1 MSASGSSL
9 YEILTLESNDKQ
21 GLVDLKSGAVSI
33 DYYEDIFSPTITA
46 KIRVIN
52 TGDSIIGE
60 KTDKLQ
66 SIYNGLP
73 LRGGERVRMKVL
85 DRGDGKKG
93 LDFAS
98 TPSKYLYVSSITD
111 VISESKTESFLL
123 NLVSREAITNETT
136 RVIRKYTGTIDQSVS
151 KILKDVLQ
159 TTKFDKEKNIEKS
172 QNKYPF
178 IGNSKKPFTTLIWL
192 ASKAVPVKVPQL
204 NSKSSGDV
212 TAGFVFYQTKD
223 GFKFKSIDGL
233 MKQEPK
239 NKNTPYYYTE
249 VNVNETE
256 TNNDFKILNYFTD
269 KNQNLIEKL
278 RVGAYS
284 SETIFFNPL
293 TGEVTP
299 PGKRKFQFKKY
310 QNEIENLGSKGKIS
324 LPKMNENSNESLG
337 DTPTRI
343 ITGVLSIGTA
353 DSSVSKELNYDP
365 GTYQAQSIMR
375 YNLLLTQSISMMVA
389 CNTNL
394 SAGDV
399 IDCRFPKISSGDENE
414 IDTEVSGSYII
425 KELCHHF
432 EPNSSYTSLKLVRDN
447 FGIKKI
453 DK

>member
-9 YEILTLESNDKQ
+9 YEILILESNDKQ
-21 GLVDLKSGAVSI
+21 RTVDLKLGAVSI

-52 TGDSIIGE
+52 TGDSIEGE
-60 KTDKLQ
+60 RSGKLQ

-98 TPSKYLYVSSITD
+98 NSSKYLFVSSITD
-111 VISESKTESFLL
+111 VISESQTESFLL

-136 RVIRKYTGTIDQSVS
+136 RVARKYTGTIDQSVS

-159 TTKFDKEKNIEKS
+159 TTKFDSEDIEKS
-172 QNKYPF
+172 QNPYSF
-178 IGNSKKPFTTLIWL
+178 IGNLKKPFTTLVWL
-192 ASKAVPVKVPQL
+192 ASKAVPV
-204 NSKSSGDV
+204 SSGDT

-278 RVGAYS
+278 RLGAYAS
-284 SETIFFNPL
+284 RNMFFNPL
-293 TGEVTP
+293 NFDISNNTFTLS
-299 PGKRKFQFKKY
+299 KY
-310 QNEIENLGSKGKIS
+310 KGKT
-324 LPKMNENSNESLG
+324 ESLG
-337 DTPTRI
+337 AKEFKLPTIGEGSNISLAESPTRI
-343 ITGVLSIGTA
+343 ISGILDIGTLDKGISTANNA
-353 DSSVSKELNYDP
+353 DPEKYKS
-365 GTYQAQSIMR
+365 QSLMR
-375 YNLLLTQSISMMVA
+375 YNALLTQTVSMMIP

-399 IDCRFPKISSGDENE
+399 IDCKFPKISSEDENE
-414 IDTEVSGSYII
+414 LDSEVSGAYII

-447 FGIKKI
+447 FGINKK
-453 DK
+453 D

>member
-9 YEILTLESNDKQ
+9 YETLILESNDKQ
-21 GLVDLKSGAVSI
+21 RTVDLKLGAVSI

-52 TGDSIIGE
+52 TGDSIEGE

-93 LDFAS
+93 LDFS
-98 TPSKYLYVSSITD
+98 TTSSKYLYVSSITD
-111 VISESKTESFLL
+111 VISESQTESFLL

-136 RVIRKYTGTIDQSVS
+136 RVARKYTGTIDQSVA
-151 KILKDVLQ
+151 KILKDVLK
-159 TTKFDKEKNIEKS
+159 TTKFDTEDIEKS

-178 IGNSKKPFTTLIWL
+178 IGNSRKPFTTLVWL
-192 ASKAVPVKVPQL
+192 ASKSIPV
-204 NSKSSGDV
+204 SSGDSS
-212 TAGFVFYQTKD
+212 AGFVFYQTKD

-256 TNNDFKILNYFTD
+256 TNNDFKILNYFTN

-278 RVGAYS
+278 RLGAYS
-284 SETIFFNPL
+284 SENIFFNPL

-299 PGKRKFQFKKY
+299 PEKRKFQFKKY
-310 QNEIENLGSKGKIS
+310 QNKIENLGSKGKIS
-324 LPKMNENSNESLG
+324 LPKMSENSNESLG
-337 DTPTRI
+337 DAPTRI

-353 DSSVSKELNYDP
+353 DSSVSKKLNYDP

-399 IDCRFPKISSGDENE
+399 IDCRFPKISSEDENE
-414 IDTEVSGSYII
+414 IDTETSGSYII

>member
-21 GLVDLKSGAVSI
+21 GLVDLRSGAVSI

-111 VISESKTESFLL
+111 VISESTTESFLL

-136 RVIRKYTGTIDQSVS
+136 RVIRKYTGTIDQSVL

-159 TTKFDKEKNIEKS
+159 TTKFDTKDIEKS

-178 IGNSKKPFTTLIWL
+178 IGNSKKPFTTLVWL
-192 ASKAVPVKVPQL
+192 ASKSVPV
-204 NSKSSGDV
+204 SSGDA

-249 VNVNETE
+249 VNINETE

-299 PGKRKFQFKKY
+299 PEKRKFQFKKY
-310 QNEIENLGSKGKIS
+310 QNQIENLGSKGKIS
-324 LPKMNENSNESLG
+324 LPKMSENSDESLG
-337 DTPTRI
+337 DAPTRI

>member
-9 YEILTLESNDKQ
+9 YETLILESNDKQ
-21 GLVDLKSGAVSI
+21 RTVDLKLGAVSI

-52 TGDSIIGE
+52 TGDSIEGE
-60 KTDKLQ
+60 KSGKLQ

-85 DRGDGKKG
+85 DRGDEKKG

-98 TPSKYLYVSSITD
+98 NSSKYFYVSSITD
-111 VISESKTESFLL
+111 VISESQTESFLL

-136 RVIRKYTGTIDQSVS
+136 RVARKYTGTIDQSVS
-151 KILKDVLQ
+151 KILKDVLK
-159 TTKFDKEKNIEKS
+159 TTKFNTEDIEKS
-172 QNKYPF
+172 QNPYSF
-178 IGNSKKPFTTLIWL
+178 IGNLKKPFTTLVWL
-192 ASKAVPVKVPQL
+192 ASKAVPV
-204 NSKSSGDV
+204 SSGDA

-278 RVGAYS
+278 RLGAYAS
-284 SETIFFNPL
+284 KNMFFNPL
-293 TGEVTP
+293 NFNISNNT
-299 PGKRKFQFKKY
+299 FKLSKY
-310 QNEIENLGSKGKIS
+310 KDKT
-324 LPKMNENSNESLG
+324 ESLG
-337 DTPTRI
+337 AKGFKLPTMGEGSNVSLAESPTRI
-343 ITGVLSIGTA
+343 ISGILDIGTLDKGISTEKNA
-353 DSSVSKELNYDP
+353 DPEKYKS
-365 GTYQAQSIMR
+365 QSLMR
-375 YNLLLTQSISMMVA
+375 YNTLLTQTVSMMIP

-399 IDCRFPKISSGDENE
+399 IDCKFPKISSEDENE
-414 IDTEVSGSYII
+414 LDSEVSGTYII

-447 FGIKKI
+447 FGINKKEQ
-453 DK
+453 

>member
-9 YEILTLESNDKQ
+9 YETLILESNDKQ
-21 GLVDLKSGAVSI
+21 RTVDLKLGAVSI

-52 TGDSIIGE
+52 TGDSIEGE
-60 KTDKLQ
+60 KSGKLQ

-111 VISESKTESFLL
+111 VISESQTESFLL

-136 RVIRKYTGTIDQSVS
+136 RVARKYTGTIDQSVS
-151 KILKDVLQ
+151 KILKDVLK
-159 TTKFDKEKNIEKS
+159 TTKFDTEGIEKS

-178 IGNSKKPFTTLIWL
+178 IGNSRKPFTTLVWL
-192 ASKAVPVKVPQL
+192 ASKAVPV
-204 NSKSSGDV
+204 SSGDSS
-212 TAGFVFYQTKD
+212 AGFVFYQTKD

-239 NKNTPYYYTE
+239 NENTPYYYTE

-278 RVGAYS
+278 RLGAYS

-299 PGKRKFQFKKY
+299 PEKRKFQFKKY
-310 QNEIENLGSKGKIS
+310 QDKIENLGSKGKIS
-324 LPKMNENSNESLG
+324 LPKMSENSNESLG

-353 DSSVSKELNYDP
+353 DPSVSKELNYDP

-399 IDCRFPKISSGDENE
+399 IDCRFPKISSEDENE
-414 IDTEVSGSYII
+414 IDTETSGSYII

>member
-9 YEILTLESNDKQ
+9 YEILILESNDKQ
-21 GLVDLKSGAVSI
+21 RTVDLKLGAVSI

-52 TGDSIIGE
+52 TGDSIEGE
-60 KTDKLQ
+60 KSGKLQ

-85 DRGDGKKG
+85 DRGDEKKG

-98 TPSKYLYVSSITD
+98 TPSKYLYVSSITE
-111 VISESKTESFLL
+111 VISESQTESFLL

-136 RVIRKYTGTIDQSVS
+136 RVARKYTGTIDQSVS

-178 IGNSKKPFTTLIWL
+178 IGNSKKPFTTLVWL
-192 ASKAVPVKVPQL
+192 ASKAVPV
-204 NSKSSGDV
+204 SSGDT

-299 PGKRKFQFKKY
+299 PEKRKFQFKKY
-310 QNEIENLGSKGKIS
+310 QNQIENLGSKGKIS
-324 LPKMNENSNESLG
+324 LPKMSENSDESLG
-337 DTPTRI
+337 DAPTRI

-399 IDCRFPKISSGDENE
+399 IDCRFPKISSEDENE
-414 IDTEVSGSYII
+414 IDTEASGSYII

>member
-9 YEILTLESNDKQ
+9 YETLILESNDKQ
-21 GLVDLKSGAVSI
+21 RTVDLKLGAVSI

-52 TGDSIIGE
+52 TGDSIEGE

-93 LDFAS
+93 LDFS
-98 TPSKYLYVSSITD
+98 TTSSKYLYVSSITD
-111 VISESKTESFLL
+111 VISESQTESFLL

-136 RVIRKYTGTIDQSVS
+136 RVARKYTGTIDQSVS
-151 KILKDVLQ
+151 KILKDVLK
-159 TTKFDKEKNIEKS
+159 TTKFDTEDIEKS

-178 IGNSKKPFTTLIWL
+178 IGNSRKPFTTLVWL
-192 ASKAVPVKVPQL
+192 ASKSVPV
-204 NSKSSGDV
+204 SSGNSS
-212 TAGFVFYQTKD
+212 AGFVFYQTKD

-256 TNNDFKILNYFTD
+256 TNNDFKILNYFTN

-278 RVGAYS
+278 RLGAYS
-284 SETIFFNPL
+284 SENIFFNPL

-299 PGKRKFQFKKY
+299 PEKRKFQFKKY

-324 LPKMNENSNESLG
+324 LPKMGENSNESLG
-337 DTPTRI
+337 DAPTRI

-353 DSSVSKELNYDP
+353 DSSVSKKLNYDP

-399 IDCRFPKISSGDENE
+399 IDCRFPKISSEDENE
-414 IDTEVSGSYII
+414 IDTETSGSYII

>member
-9 YEILTLESNDKQ
+9 YEILILESNDKQ
-21 GLVDLKSGAVSI
+21 RTVDLKLGAVSI

-52 TGDSIIGE
+52 TGDSVIGK
-60 KTDKLQ
+60 KTDKLL

-85 DRGDGKKG
+85 DRGDEKKG

-111 VISESKTESFLL
+111 VISESQTESFLL

-136 RVIRKYTGTIDQSVS
+136 RVARKYTGTIDQSVS
-151 KILKDVLQ
+151 KILKDVLK
-159 TTKFDKEKNIEKS
+159 TTKFDTEGIEKS

-178 IGNSKKPFTTLIWL
+178 IGNSRKPFTTLVWL
-192 ASKAVPVKVPQL
+192 ASKSVPV
-204 NSKSSGDV
+204 SSGDSS
-212 TAGFVFYQTKD
+212 AGFVFYQTKD

-278 RVGAYS
+278 RLGAYS

-299 PGKRKFQFKKY
+299 PEKRKFQFKKY
-310 QNEIENLGSKGKIS
+310 QDKIENLGSKGKIS
-324 LPKMNENSNESLG
+324 LPKMSENSNESLG
-337 DTPTRI
+337 DAPTRI

-353 DSSVSKELNYDP
+353 DSSVSKKLNYDP

-399 IDCRFPKISSGDENE
+399 IDCRFPKISSEDENE
-414 IDTEVSGSYII
+414 IDTETSGPYII